1 LVNVL
6 AEPGVGKSAL
16 ALNWCVQAEQP
27 TCLLSLDT
35 DLATQAIRMASILSE
50 VPMVKVKQDPIV
62 WADYLDHKANYVR
75 AYDLPLESREMFG
88 LLEAETEYWGAPP
101 ALTIVDNIGNMV
113 REGSFEDYRRTF
125 ADLHRLARVAD
136 TCVVVLHHVKRT
148 TGTGKKPTMTA
159 GLYSGEQEAEIVL
172 GLWSDRPELLNV
184 SILKNRSGDADSSG
198 ALSAPLKWD
207 RDTMRITDLPKHQLA
222 LYYMAGARG

>member
-1 LVNVL
+1 MRSLSTALRRVGTEAQVPVPWLDLARRIQPLRGNLVNVL

-88 LLEAETEYWGAPP
+88 LLEAETEYWVPPQLSRSWTTLGTWSVRVRSKTIGAPLRTYI
-101 ALTIVDNIGNMV
+101 AWH
-113 REGSFEDYRRTF
+113 GS
-125 ADLHRLARVAD
+125 LILAS
-136 TCVVVLHHVKRT
+136 
-148 TGTGKKPTMTA
+148 
-159 GLYSGEQEAEIVL
+159 LYSTT
-172 GLWSDRPELLNV
+172 SRELLEPV
-184 SILKNRSGDADSSG
+184 RS
-198 ALSAPLKWD
+198 L
-207 RDTMRITDLPKHQLA
+207 R
-222 LYYMAGARG
+222 